1 MFSGYQSLYCRLQSL
16 LMREDGQDLVEYGLV
31 AMLVSVG
38 TVAGVRA
45 VAAPLV
51 NLINQ
56 VSTTVS
62 SA

>member
-1 MFSGYQSLYCRLQSL
+1 
-16 LMREDGQDLVEYGLV
+16 MREDGQDLVEYGLV